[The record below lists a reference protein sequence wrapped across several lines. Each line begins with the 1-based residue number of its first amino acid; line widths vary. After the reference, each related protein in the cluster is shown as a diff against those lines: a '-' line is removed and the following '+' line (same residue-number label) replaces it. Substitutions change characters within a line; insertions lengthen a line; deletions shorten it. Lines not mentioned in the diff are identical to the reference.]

1 MNELTETMY
10 QALLSRMEIDL
21 LKKAFD
27 CACYQL
33 ECNAGQSKEWWE
45 VSILTELA
53 ERMNKGEENA
63 VQEQQQSME

>member
-10 QALLSRMEIDL
+10 QELVSRMEIDL

-33 ECNAGQSKEWWE
+33 ECNAGQSKEWCE

-53 ERMNKGEENA
+53 ERMNEGEKNEL
-63 VQEQQQSME
+63 QEQ